1 MGLDLGQY
9 GTVVGGRGTN
19 TFVFLF
25 SVFCLFVPLF
35 NNKVNNRKVIIVITE
50 KLRDYN
56 NRKLQKM
63 LFTN

>member
-19 TFVFLF
+19 TVVNIF
-25 SVFCLFVPLF
+25 FCLSPPF
-35 NNKVNNRKVIIVITE
+35 NNKVNNRKVIIIITE

-63 LFTN
+63 LFIN

>member
-19 TFVFLF
+19 TFVFCF
-25 SVFCLFVPLF
+25 SVPLF

-63 LFTN
+63 LFIN

>member
-19 TFVFLF
+19 TFVFI
-25 SVFCLFVPLF
+25 SVFCHQVLTT
-35 NNKVNNRKVIIVITE
+35 KVNNRKVIIVITE

-63 LFTN
+63 LFIN

>member
-19 TFVFLF
+19 TFVFP
-25 SVFCLFVPLF
+25 VFLSPPF

>member
-25 SVFCLFVPLF
+25 VPLF
-35 NNKVNNRKVIIVITE
+35 NNKVNNRKVIIIITE

-63 LFTN
+63 LFIN

>member
-9 GTVVGGRGTN
+9 GSGWQRYTNTVVNISIR
-19 TFVFLF
+19 L
-25 SVFCLFVPLF
+25 SAPF

-63 LFTN
+63 LFIN

>member
-19 TFVFLF
+19 TFVFLSF
-25 SVFCLFVPLF
+25 VCLLFVPMF

-56 NRKLQKM
+56 KRKLQKM
-63 LFTN
+63 LFIN

>member
-19 TFVFLF
+19 TFVNISIRL
-25 SVFCLFVPLF
+25 SAPF

-63 LFTN
+63 LFIN

>member
-9 GTVVGGRGTN
+9 GSEWQRQQQHQS
-19 TFVFLF
+19 F
-25 SVFCLFVPLF
+25 SVFCLSPGF

-63 LFTN
+63 LFIN

>member
-25 SVFCLFVPLF
+25 SVSCLSAPF

-63 LFTN
+63 LFIN